1 MNINNFFNTYPKIKY
16 LFYFAGTLVVGGL
29 GSGVWE
35 YILKPLF
42 SNGVDF
48 ILDLST
54 LGIETFKNSV
64 YEEISQ
70 GFSEK
75 NSIKIYNLFITL
87 LMGSFVIFF
96 LLMFDRIK
104 AIKEKLILT
113 ENTKEKKEKKNIE
126 LEVSNIEIKLRIFI
140 FLTSCFFLILLIYTK
155 KLDYINNSIIY
166 YTKLKDITSPY
177 VSDLELKKITSN
189 FAQIKNK
196 NDYVSLINKLHSIS
210 EENNLKINK
219 EYIW

>member
-113 ENTKEKKEKKNIE
+113 ENTEKKKEKKNIE

>member
-113 ENTKEKKEKKNIE
+113 ENTEEKKEKKNIE